1 MGRRNADDPEQSEV
15 QGGHMISRAATRSRT
30 NPTAL
35 VPALVIVAGLV
46 LIASFA
52 TMAGADVAHTGCNSV
67 AAGGSSGWC
76 GLYPGNATDNVREL
90 GQVSINASGTT
101 LTVQT
106 ADASTGVLPATSFAC
121 LLFTPPS
128 EIVHRLQD
136 QQCASAGGVW
146 FPIAGSSQTIDLTAY
161 PQFLNAQFTVQVAAN
176 QDAKNSN
183 GDAFYNNIAVDTRS
197 GISPG

>member
-1 MGRRNADDPEQSEV
+1 
-15 QGGHMISRAATRSRT
+15 MIARASTRGSNR
-30 NPTAL
+30 PAAFVSVL
-35 VPALVIVAGLV
+35 VVVAGLA
-46 LIASFA
+46 LITSFA
-52 TMAGADVAHTGCNSV
+52 TIAGADVAHTGCNSV
-67 AAGGSSGWC
+67 AVGGSSGWC

-90 GQVSINASGTT
+90 GQVSINAGGTM

-128 EIVHRLQD
+128 QILHRLQG
-136 QQCASAGGVW
+136 QQCAAAGGVW
-146 FPIAGSSQTIDLTAY
+146 FPIAGGSQTIDLSAY

-176 QDAKNSN
+176 QDAKSSN
-183 GDAFYNNIAVDTRS
+183 GDAFYNNITADSTS